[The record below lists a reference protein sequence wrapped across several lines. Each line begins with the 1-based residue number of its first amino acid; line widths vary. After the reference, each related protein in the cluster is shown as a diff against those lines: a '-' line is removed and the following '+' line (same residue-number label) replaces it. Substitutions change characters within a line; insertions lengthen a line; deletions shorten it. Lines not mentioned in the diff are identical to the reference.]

1 MTVYGTSV
9 PSSLTAV
16 CRVTRTPEVSKR
28 SGVEPSVSEE
38 PSARSRTSDGGTIGP
53 DTDSTASSGSGASP
67 PASGSACRSSES
79 TSIDTC
85 SGSPSTGRRRHE
97 LAGSGPP
104 PAGTSPVPD
113 PVGAAPAPASAGA
126 VPAPG
131 PVGAAPAPEP
141 AAAGPSPSGI
151 ANASSRDSV
160 SSRIVRITRPRP
172 NDTSSTVVDGVGEN
186 NTVGTGNRDGS
197 ASRADHGTTNTDP
210 PG

>member
-1 MTVYGTSV
+1 G
-9 PSSLTAV
+9 
-16 CRVTRTPEVSKR
+16 
-28 SGVEPSVSEE
+28 SE
-38 PSARSRTSDGGTIGP
+38 
-53 DTDSTASSGSGASP
+53 ASS

-104 PAGTSPVPD
+104 PAGTSPVPE
-113 PVGAAPAPASAGA
+113 PVGAAP
-126 VPAPG
+126 V
-131 PVGAAPAPEP
+131 PEP